1 MQVEIY
7 VVMTEINAKNAQLA
21 EIDYECDYNFG
32 DCEQYKKIEA
42 IKSEISQKIGGIT
55 VLPMNYGEW
64 WDNGK
69 KIRDEGEIWQILA
82 SDDKPIDFQ
91 WLKTKIDEIK
101 AVTKQ
106 QSQLYT
112 VNRNCVPY
120 YR

>member
-7 VVMTEINAKNAQLA
+7 VITTEIADIIRDNNAMSQLRA
-21 EIDYECDYNFG
+21 VKD
-32 DCEQYKKIEA
+32 
-42 IKSEISQKIGGIT
+42 EISQKMNGIT
-55 VLPMNYGEW
+55 VLPINYGEW
-64 WDNGK
+64 WNSDTK
-69 KIRDEGEIWQILA
+69 YTDIGEIWRIL
-82 SDDKPIDFQ
+82 SDNSKPIDFQ

>member
-7 VVMTEINAKNAQLA
+7 VITTEIVDIIRDNNAMSQLM
-21 EIDYECDYNFG
+21 D
-32 DCEQYKKIEA
+32 
-42 IKSEISQKIGGIT
+42 IKDEISQKCEGIT
-55 VLPMNYGEW
+55 VLPMKYGEW
-64 WDNGK
+64 WNSGMKCTD
-69 KIRDEGEIWQILA
+69 IGEIWRIL
-82 SDDKPIDFQ
+82 SDNSKPIDFQ